1 MNFLYIPVGS
11 QQLYRH
17 PLVGSKMTRVELIA
31 YSPTE
36 FVEEADVTIGHCREL
51 VEHYPVIWVNIVDPD
66 GHTLAELETL
76 FGFHPLALEDAS
88 HTDLPPKVELYNDT
102 AFIVARTIVWAEEIE
117 TDQLS
122 LFVGSKFVITL
133 HDKVFPQLEDI
144 RIRLRKK
151 TPRMIKAGADF
162 LAYTI
167 LDVIVDSYFP
177 HLDRFQDILDRLEDE
192 IVKDPTGASISKVH
206 DIRVDLTMV
215 RNSLRPQRD
224 TYAMLARLESTPFKR
239 DTRNYLRD
247 VQDHMMRVLDSLDTY
262 REVATSLMEVG
273 ATLQAN
279 QMNQV
284 IKVLTVLF
292 TITIPLTIVTSAF
305 GMNVGFPGFNAPE
318 GLYLALGLMFVPT
331 IILTLWMW
339 RKRWL

>member
-1 MNFLYIPVGS
+1 MARIEV
-11 QQLYRH
+11 
-17 PLVGSKMTRVELIA
+17 IA
-31 YSPTE
+31 YSAE
-36 FVEEADVTIGHCREL
+36 DFLEEADVTVGRCREL
-51 VEHYPVIWVNIVDPD
+51 VEKFAVTWINIVDPD
-66 GHTLAELETL
+66 GRTLAELETL
-76 FGFHPLALEDAS
+76 FGFHPLALEDSAKA
-88 HTDLPPKVELYNDT
+88 DLPPKVETYDDV

-122 LFVGSKFVITL
+122 LFVGPRFIVTV
-133 HDKVFPQLEDI
+133 HDKAFPQLEYV

-151 TPRMIKAGADF
+151 NPRLIKAGADF

-167 LDVIVDSYFP
+167 LDVVVDSYFP

-192 IVKDPTGASISKVH
+192 VVKSPNANAISKIH
-206 DIRVDLTMV
+206 DIRVDLTLV
-215 RNSLRPQRD
+215 RNALRPQRD
-224 TYAMLARLESTPFKR
+224 MYSTLSRLETTAFKR
-239 DTRNYLRD
+239 ETRNYLRD
-247 VQDHMMRVLDSLDTY
+247 VQDHMIRVLDTLDTY
-262 REVATSLMEVG
+262 REVSTSLMEVG

-318 GLYLALGLMFVPT
+318 GLYLALGLMFGPT
-331 IILTLWMW
+331 IVLTYWMW
-339 RKRWL
+339 HKGWL

>member
-1 MNFLYIPVGS
+1 MARIEVIG
-11 QQLYRH
+11 
-17 PLVGSKMTRVELIA
+17 

-36 FVEEADVTIGHCREL
+36 FVEEADVTIGRCREMI
-51 VEHYPVIWVNIVDPD
+51 ERFPVTWMNIVGPD
-66 GHTLAELETL
+66 AHTLAELETL

-88 HTDLPPKVELYNDT
+88 KSDLPPKVEAYDDVV
-102 AFIVARTIVWAEEIE
+102 FVVARTIVWAEEIE

-122 LFVGSKFVITL
+122 MFVGPRFVVTI
-133 HDKVFPQLEDI
+133 HDQPSPQLEDV

-151 TPRMIKAGADF
+151 NPRLLKAGADF

-167 LDVIVDSYFP
+167 LDALVDSYFP
-177 HLDRFQDILDRLEDE
+177 HLDRFQDILDRLEDD
-192 IVKDPTGASISKVH
+192 IVRKPTATAISRIH
-206 DIRVDLTMV
+206 DIRVDLTLV
-215 RNSLRPQRD
+215 RNALRPQRD
-224 TYAMLARLESTPFKR
+224 MYGTLTRLEVPTLKR
-239 DTRNYLRD
+239 ETRNYLRD
-247 VQDHMMRVLDSLDTY
+247 VQDHMIRVLDTLDTY
-262 REVATSLMEVG
+262 REVSTSLMEVG

-305 GMNVGFPGFNAPE
+305 GMNVGFPGFNQPE

-331 IILTLWMW
+331 IVLTYWMW
-339 RKRWL
+339 TKGWL

>member
-1 MNFLYIPVGS
+1 M
-11 QQLYRH
+11 
-17 PLVGSKMTRVELIA
+17 E
-31 YSPTE
+31 
-36 FVEEADVTIGHCREL
+36 DC
-51 VEHYPVIWVNIVDPD
+51 PVIWVDVVDAD
-66 GHTLAELETL
+66 VHTLVELETL

-88 HTDLPPKVELYNDT
+88 HTDMPPKVDLYDDV
-102 AFIVARTIVWAEEIE
+102 AFIVAGAIVWVEEIE

-122 LFVGSKFVITL
+122 LFVGSRFVVMI
-133 HDKVFPQLEDI
+133 HDKVFPQLENV

-151 TPRMIKAGADF
+151 TPRMLKAGPDF

-192 IVKDPTGASISKVH
+192 IVKDSTGASISKVL
-206 DIRVDLTMV
+206 DIRVDLTLV
-215 RNSLRPQRD
+215 RNALRPQRD
-224 TYAMLARLESTPFKR
+224 TYGTLARLEGTPFR
-239 DTRNYLRD
+239 RETRSYLRD

-262 REVATSLMEVG
+262 REIATSPIEVA

-284 IKVLTVLF
+284 IKVLTVPF

-318 GLYLALGLMFVPT
+318 GLYLVLGLMSCP
-331 IILTLWMW
+331 
-339 RKRWL
+339 RSCSRYGCGARAGSD